1 MKIITKKPVI
11 VDNYSA
17 IDASSSK
24 DEILTLQKLINSKG
38 EKLVE
43 ETGVFDTK
51 TSEVYNKYK
60 TRIDRELSELGVE
73 PIKLATKP
81 ITAFNTSTTYTPT
94 FAKQD
99 LNLKKTSWWSKRT
112 NVQKGFFIGG
122 SVLLVGIIG
131 FVIYKQ
137 VKK

>member
-73 PIKLATKP
+73 PIKLADRK
-81 ITAFNTSTTYTPT
+81 
-94 FAKQD
+94 
-99 LNLKKTSWWSKRT
+99 
-112 NVQKGFFIGG
+112 
-122 SVLLVGIIG
+122 SVV
-131 FVIYKQ
+131 
-137 VKK
+137 